1 MEGVSASRVRQRFV
15 RAGVC
20 SLLPL
25 LLFTAWR
32 PPDPSG
38 ETILKNVQAAF
49 AGVRDYSVTLDITAE
64 LDRLNVP
71 PMKVRLYFKQPDKVH
86 FETQGFALLPREG
99 LILNVATLIARYTV
113 DHVDREMVDGVPL
126 YKVRL
131 LARSDRTRLRTMLL
145 YVHPVRW
152 TIERLVT
159 PQPGDRTMTASIRY
173 IQIDG
178 TWLPGAMVASFILAP
193 PDTTD
198 ANLFEH
204 VTPTR
209 QLQLPRNGTVTVRYS
224 EYQLN
229 AGLSDSLFDGTSA
242 RIPQ

>member
-1 MEGVSASRVRQRFV
+1 MEATNGSRLRYVRT
-15 RAGVC
+15 GIS

-25 LLFTAWR
+25 LVFAAW
-32 PPDPSG
+32 PPGDPSG
-38 ETILKNVQAAF
+38 ETILRNVQDAI
-49 AGVRDYSVTLDITAE
+49 AGVRDYSVMLDITAE

-86 FETQGFALLPREG
+86 YEAQGFALLPREG
-99 LILNVATLIARYTV
+99 LVLNIPALIARYSV
-113 DHVDREMVDGVPL
+113 DHVDRETVEGVPL
-126 YKVRL
+126 YNVRL

-173 IQIDG
+173 VQVDG
-178 TWLPGAMVASFILAP
+178 TWLPGTMVASFMLAP
-193 PDTTD
+193 RDTAD
-198 ANLFEH
+198 ANLFEQ

-209 QLQLPRNGTVTVRYS
+209 QPQLPRNGTVTVRYS
-224 EYQLN
+224 EYRLN
-229 AGLSDSLFDGTSA
+229 TGLRDSLFEKSPS
-242 RIPQ
+242 RVPE